1 MLAARFLLLLLL
13 LLWCCVVRASVA
25 DFPEYNVK
33 GSRLSNG
40 ERGVSV
46 WSSQCADARA
56 GPHLLL
62 DEYAFMRAPLGGVRE
77 LTLECWIYLRDW

>member
-1 MLAARFLLLLLL
+1 MLARLLLLLLL

-40 ERGVSV
+40 ERESL
-46 WSSQCADARA
+46 C
-56 GPHLLL
+56 
-62 DEYAFMRAPLGGVRE
+62 GVRM
-77 LTLECWIYLRDW
+77 R